1 MRFHRYC
8 AVALSNVLISR
19 SISIDLWLHVYTDV
33 KMAGLEY
40 ILIRE
45 QDVILIREQDVIA
58 VMPPV
63 G

>member
-1 MRFHRYC
+1 
-8 AVALSNVLISR
+8 
-19 SISIDLWLHVYTDV
+19 
-33 KMAGLEY
+33 MAGLEY